1 MSTQIQRH
9 LFTIADYHKM
19 GEIGILP
26 ERGFELINGEI
37 IKKPPIKSQHA
48 AKVNKLN
55 SLFYG
60 SVQPAVGSKTCDRR
74 ACSRSEHFRIDERP
88 RSGW

>member
-1 MSTQIQRH
+1 MPTNIQRH

-26 ERGFELINGEI
+26 ECGVELINGEI
-37 IKKPPIKSQHA
+37 IKKPKIKGQHA

-55 SLFYG
+55 SLF
-60 SVQPAVGSKTCDRR
+60 
-74 ACSRSEHFRIDERP
+74 RP
-88 RSGW
+88 TSGRL